1 MPRLK
6 SLARE
11 TSHSHS
17 KSIISEFQNFA
28 MPLAGIELRYL
39 VNEISEKTSEY
50 YVSNIYSITRDSI
63 LFKLHHPEK
72 PDVFLMI
79 TTFGMW
85 TSTVKIDKIEQNRLI
100 KRLRNDLLRLKITK
114 IEQLEAERI
123 AYLTFS
129 GFDKEFI
136 LVGEFFGDGN
146 IILCNKDM
154 KILAL
159 LHSIDVRHR
168 KLNVGLQYL
177 PPPNNALNI
186 FEISKND
193 LENIKSSDATSAK
206 WLGRT
211 LGLPSKYVEEIFR
224 IAKIDSKKLGNTFN
238 DDDIEKIYDAI
249 TKLVND
255 VISGNHN
262 PVIIKTEKSLDVL
275 PILIGDDTQIDSK
288 VSTFIEGL
296 DKIFTQSIIE
306 KGKSIQSSGTD
317 KKIHELQNILEEQE
331 KAINIVTEKSKFISN
346 IANSLLGLVSQGVY
360 SMDDPKI
367 SNMLKENNSEIIS
380 EKGLTLLKINDEK
393 IKLNL
398 NAPLQTIASNLFNA
412 AKKQSAAIPSIEKLK
427 QKTEKNLSKL
437 QNQSDI
443 DKESVKFSEI
453 RKKNWYERY
462 RWFFTSDGLL
472 AIGGRDSSSNSSII
486 RKHLEKNDK
495 VFHADI
501 FGSPFFILK
510 DSQSTPAASLNEVAH
525 ATVCF
530 SRAWREAMYGLSAYW
545 INPEQVKKSA
555 PSGQFLPKGSFTID
569 GQRNFVKVSTLR
581 LAIGLIKQK
590 DDYLLCC
597 GPPEPIK
604 NSSICYAI
612 IEPTGSEMVDSAK
625 KIRTEFIKL
634 KEEIV
639 KPISIDE
646 FVRII
651 PAGKSHIV
659 EVNHGSASDE

>member
-1 MPRLK
+1 
-6 SLARE
+6 
-11 TSHSHS
+11 
-17 KSIISEFQNFA
+17 

-39 VNEISEKTSEY
+39 VNEISEKTAEY

-85 TSTVKIDKIEQNRLI
+85 TSTVKIDQIEQNRLI

-129 GFDKEFI
+129 GFDKEFV

-168 KLNVGLQYL
+168 KLNVGLQYS

-186 FEISKND
+186 FEITKTD
-193 LENIKSSDATSAK
+193 LENIQKSDTTCAK

-224 IAKIDSKKLGNTFN
+224 MANIDSKKLGN
-238 DDDIEKIYDAI
+238 KITSNEIDVI
-249 TKLVND
+249 FDSLTKLVND
-255 VISGNHN
+255 VITGNHN
-262 PVIIKTEKSLDVL
+262 PVIIKTEKSIDVL

-288 VSTFIEGL
+288 VSSFVEGL
-296 DKIFTQSIIE
+296 DKIFTQSIVE
-306 KGKSIQSSGTD
+306 KGQSIQSSSTN
-317 KKIHELQNILEEQE
+317 KKIQELQNILDEQE
-331 KAINIVTEKSKFISN
+331 KAISLVAEKSKSISN
-346 IANSLLGLVSQGVY
+346 IANSLLNLVSQGVY
-360 SMDDPKI
+360 SMEDQKI
-367 SNMLKENNSEIIS
+367 STLFQENNCKIIS
-380 EKGLTLLKINDEK
+380 EKGIRLLLINDEK

-398 NAPLQTIASNLFNA
+398 DSPLQTIASNLFNA

-427 QKTEKNLSKL
+427 QKTEKNLLKL
-437 QNQSDI
+437 KNQSQI
-443 DKESVKFSEI
+443 DKQSVTFSEI

-510 DSQSTPAASLNEVAH
+510 DSKNTPPASLNEVAH

-545 INPEQVKKSA
+545 VNPEQVKKSA

-569 GQRNFVKVSTLR
+569 GQRNFVKISTLR
-581 LAIGLIKQK
+581 LAIGIIKQN

-604 NSSICYAI
+604 NNSICYAI

-634 KEEIV
+634 KEDII
-639 KPISIDE
+639 KPISIDD

-659 EVNHGSASDE
+659 EVNHGSSSDE